1 MNLNTTL
8 MTTPHP
14 VLTHALLSFPRAL
27 LLSLASSALF
37 VGCVVHDGD
46 YVDGY
51 NDGYNRAAYGEGA
64 AYDEGYVE
72 EVTVTTTTT
81 TVEPLSLF
89 EDSFEDPRVRGG
101 ERLALER
108 LPQWL
113 VEWSEM
119 SYCLNTGLAPSVEV
133 QRDATDLDQGEMDG
147 DQHVRLDSPCADHF
161 SPVSLTTSL
170 SGVLGAQ
177 WLRFYAR
184 AAADYDADAAGLMVI
199 WGDAVVMDEP
209 LERYWVEYEVDL
221 SLYPTSHEAI
231 LSFMATNPGV
241 IIDHVRVD

>member
-1 MNLNTTL
+1 MNLNTTQVI
-8 MTTPHP
+8 TRHP
-14 VLTHALLSFPRAL
+14 LLAHPLLRVSKAL

-51 NDGYNRAAYGEGA
+51 NDGYNSAADEG
-64 AYDEGYVE
+64 GYVE

-81 TVEPLSLF
+81 TAEPINLF

>member
-1 MNLNTTL
+1 MNLNTTQL
-8 MTTPHP
+8 STP
-14 VLTHALLSFPRAL
+14 LLSL
-27 LLSLASSALF
+27 HTLLSKLSLLSLASSALF

-51 NDGYNRAAYGEGA
+51 NDGYNSAAYN
-64 AYDEGYVE
+64 EGYVE

-81 TVEPLSLF
+81 TTTSAEPLCLF

-119 SYCLNTGLAPSVEV
+119 SYCLNTGLVPSVEV
-133 QRDATDLDQGEMDG
+133 QRDSIDLDQGEMDG

-184 AAADYDADAAGLMVI
+184 AAADYDADAAALMVI
-199 WGDAVVMDEP
+199 WGDSVVMDEP
-209 LERYWVEYEVDL
+209 LERFWVEYEVDL
-221 SLYPTSHEAI
+221 SLYPTHHEAI